1 MIRVI
6 NFSKNINSFRKELD
20 KNTVAY
26 EKKNDKVYQ
35 KIQRMV
41 LDICI
46 NIQGANSI
54 AVHVSPYKDFVIGRF
69 KYFGYDA
76 EFKFPIT
83 DLSDSSKIEM
93 ELMHFNPTVYKWQKL
108 RIMDFSIDKVEGV
121 YKKLR
126 AKMDK
131 IIQGIAND

>member
-1 MIRVI
+1 MSKKI
-6 NFSKNINSFRKELD
+6 NFSKNMNLFRKELE
-20 KNTVAY
+20 KNTVVY

-46 NIQGANSI
+46 NIQGANSV
-54 AVHVSPYKDFVIGRF
+54 AVHVSPYRDFVIGRF

-76 EFKFPIT
+76 EFRFPIT
-83 DLSDSSKIEM
+83 DLSDSNRFEM
-93 ELMHFNPTVYKWQKL
+93 ELMHLNPTVYKWQKL

-126 AKMDK
+126 VKMDK
-131 IIQGIAND
+131 ITQGSVND